1 MANKLGAAVE
11 DLPLEVYTPAPALGE
26 WAGLPSAMARDMA
39 SARELGWRLF
49 VRDAPRST
57 GRACWALPGHCSLR
71 SPPGSSS
78 SCLQSKQVLA
88 LGDTAIPYPVYVLL
102 GTTYWQIFV
111 EALNAPLKSVTAAKP
126 ILARIAFP
134 REALIL
140 SSAYLVVFN
149 ALVKSVVLVGVFLY
163 FDVSLSV
170 GLLFVPLAVGLLILL
185 PANRGSTRDAERRP
199 RCFGGSWPSGSPSHR
214 NEPRCARRDPECG
227 GSLRLARERG
237 QRALAR
243 PRDPGP

>member
-1 MANKLGAAVE
+1 MANKLGVAVE

-111 EALNAPLKSVTAAKP
+111 EALNAPLKSVPAAKP

-185 PANRGSTRDAERRP
+185 GLAVGLALTPIGLLYTDIA
-199 RCFGGSWPSGSPSHR
+199 SGLVVATQLWFFATPVIYPPPESFPLSLLATLPC
-214 NEPRCARRDPECG
+214 EPRKHSRR
-227 GSLRLARERG
+227 
-237 QRALAR
+237 
-243 PRDPGP
+243 